1 LAKDRWPLKR
11 GSMHMKFSMTG
22 QEKGWPFNIDDCL
35 IEVTA
40 WAGLTVAMLYH
51 LLPGIKRTVSG
62 GQ

>member
-1 LAKDRWPLKR
+1 
-11 GSMHMKFSMTG
+11 MKFSMTG
-22 QEKGWPFNIDDCL
+22 QEKGQPFNIDDCL